1 MPASA
6 DTIYALS
13 SGALP
18 AGVAVLRISGS
29 GAFDALK
36 MLTGR
41 ELPSPRKTRTLLN
54 SESKQ

>member
-18 AGVAVLRISGS
+18 AGVAVLRISGPR
-29 GAFDALK
+29 AFYALE
-36 MLTGR
+36 MLKGL
-41 ELPSPRKTRTLLN
+41 ELPSPRKATLC
-54 SESKQ
+54 SI